1 MFSRNVWN
9 VKFWILTCGYGS
21 STLFVSPP
29 ISLTS
34 RVSISGKNKI
44 FYFVAPAQVKCQVRF
59 NSTLN
64 FSSGQQSQEVMIL
77 NKSNK
82 IDGRI
87 VFKSWKVYCCT
98 LIWHT
103 RKSNKNHGRIA
114 FKAWTWKVYCFTLI
128 CGWKVKKGLL
138 QQHVTNLDIWGDIF

>member
-44 FYFVAPAQVKCQVRF
+44 FYFVAPSQVKCQVRF

-77 NKSNK
+77 KKSNK

-87 VFKSWKVYCCT
+87 VFNSWKVYCCT
-98 LIWHT
+98 LIWQI
-103 RKSNKNHGRIA
+103 RKSNKNHGRIT
-114 FKAWTWKVYCFTLI
+114 FKGWTIWIILLYINL
-128 CGWKVKKGLL
+128 WLESKKGS
-138 QQHVTNLDIWGDIF
+138 TPAPRD

>member
-1 MFSRNVWN
+1 MNVFKKCLECKVLN
-9 VKFWILTCGYGS
+9 VKTCGYGS
-21 STLFVSPP
+21 STLFISPP

-44 FYFVAPAQVKCQVRF
+44 FYFVAPSQVKCQVRF

-87 VFKSWKVYCCT
+87 VFNSWSWKVYCCT
-98 LIWHT
+98 LIWQI
-103 RKSNKNHGRIA
+103 RKSNKNHGRIT
-114 FKAWTWKVYCFTLI
+114 F
-128 CGWKVKKGLL
+128 KGLTTYMKYTAL
-138 QQHVTNLDIWGDIF
+138 L